1 MKKFLFFAASFAL
14 ALTSAP
20 VSMAADKTENIG
32 NSFGLTYETE
42 GGNICITG
50 YTGSDTIVMIPAEI
64 QGKPVVSIAENAFMG
79 AEDIT
84 VLVIPDSVTSIGDRA
99 FSACPALSTV
109 TLGSGVNEIG
119 SMAFSAC
126 PTLQSFF
133 VSDDNKTFSDIN
145 SSLFQGTELMIYA
158 GGSEAE
164 IPEGTISVR
173 RGAFMGKTEITAVD
187 FPASGLVS
195 LGDYAFSGCTSLKK
209 VVIPSN
215 VTYTG
220 TGCFAGC
227 YGLEEV
233 FLSRGCTSVK
243 ESTFLGCTSLYSI
256 TIPASVTDI
265 GDQAFLGCAG
275 ISGIYIPT
283 TVKNIGKD
291 AIGKAYSVRGDSV
304 ETISDFIVHTEKG
317 SAGAKYAETSDIAI
331 QDFKIGDVNHNG
343 IIDGSDATAAL
354 IAYTH
359 LSDGAAAD
367 FDSYQRAA
375 ADWDG
380 DDMLTASDATMILQ
394 EYTFL
399 NSGLGS

>member
-1 MKKFLFFAASFAL
+1 MKKALFFAASLAL

-20 VSMAADKTENIG
+20 ISMAADKTENTG
-32 NSFGLTYETE
+32 DSFGLTYKTDGETA
-42 GGNICITG
+42 CITG
-50 YTGSDTIVMIPAEI
+50 YTGSDTIIMIPAEI

-109 TLGSGVNEIG
+109 TLGSGVDEIG

-133 VSDDNKTFSDIN
+133 VSDDNKTFNDIN
-145 SSLFQGTELMIYA
+145 NSLFQGTELVTYA

-164 IPEGTISVR
+164 IPDGTTSVR
-173 RGAFMGKTEITAVD
+173 RGAFMGKTDLTAVD
-187 FPASGLVS
+187 FPSSGLTF
-195 LGDYAFSGCTSLKK
+195 LGDYAFSGCTSLKS
-209 VVIPSN
+209 VLIPST

-233 FLSRGCTSVK
+233 FLSRSCTSVK
-243 ESTFLGCTSLYSI
+243 ESAFLGCTSLYSI
-256 TIPASVTDI
+256 MIPASVTDI

-275 ISGIYIPT
+275 ISGIYIPP

-291 AIGKAYSVRGDSV
+291 AIGKAYNVRDDSV
-304 ETISDFIVHTEKG
+304 ETINGFTVHTDNG
-317 SAGAKYAETSDIAI
+317 SAGAKYAGSADLTI
-331 QDFKIGDVNHNG
+331 QDFKLGDINHNG
-343 IIDGSDATAAL
+343 IIEGSDATEAL
-354 IAYTH
+354 MAYTRQ
-359 LSDGAAAD
+359 SSGMAAE
-367 FDSYQRAA
+367 FNSYQRAA

-380 DDMLTASDATMILQ
+380 DGMLTASDATLILS

-399 NSGLGS
+399 SKDSEI